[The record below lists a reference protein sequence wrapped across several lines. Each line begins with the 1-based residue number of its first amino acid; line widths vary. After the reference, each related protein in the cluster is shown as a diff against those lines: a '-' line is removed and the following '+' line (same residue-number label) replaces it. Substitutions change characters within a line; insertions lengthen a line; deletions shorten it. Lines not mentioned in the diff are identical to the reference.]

1 MAVKRRAKR
10 RAAYEKLNI
19 ECTACFVHG
28 DMYGTGNR
36 FGK

>member
-1 MAVKRRAKR
+1 MAVKR